1 MVRWTI
7 VAIMT
12 KSRETHRVG
21 TAEAK
26 ARLSELIGAVA
37 YRGDRVLI
45 ERRGRPVA
53 GLVGLD
59 DVSRLEQSDE
69 GAGRPRGVLA
79 LLGAWAD
86 VEDRF
91 VDEFLEA
98 VEASRA
104 RDLDRPV
111 DLGA

>member
-1 MVRWTI
+1 
-7 VAIMT
+7 MT
-12 KSRETHRVG
+12 MMTRYSRTSTRETTRVG

-53 GLVGLD
+53 ALVGLD
-59 DVSRLEQSDE
+59 DVNRLEQSDAP
-69 GAGRPRGVLA
+69 GGRPRGALA

-86 VEDRF
+86 VEDAF
-91 VDEFLEA
+91 VDEFLETVA
-98 VEASRA
+98 AARA
-104 RDLDRPV
+104 HDLDRPV
-111 DLGA
+111 DLEA